1 MNSISGI
8 DEVRKIQFTG
18 RSTYIISL
26 PKRWME
32 EMNLKPGDPVNIVR
46 EPNNSLSILPHADR
60 ASDVVNEAT
69 ARIIQ

>member
-46 EPNNSLSILPHADR
+46 DTNNSLSVVPHIEGF
-60 ASDVVNEAT
+60 SDLVDMLM
-69 ARIIQ
+69 IS